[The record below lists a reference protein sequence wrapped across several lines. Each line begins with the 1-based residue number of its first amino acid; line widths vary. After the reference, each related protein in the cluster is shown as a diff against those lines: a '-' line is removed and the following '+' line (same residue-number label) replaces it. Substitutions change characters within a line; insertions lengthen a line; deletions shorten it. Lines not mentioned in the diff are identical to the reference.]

1 MTKWFILIP
10 CHLCDLSVECC
21 VTEEFLSKTKRPPA
35 EKVQRSAGARTAAKL
50 WFHLKWMRQHLL
62 KKINRYRLK
71 VFFIKMDAQKFGNKL
86 FYLSLIC
93 LSLI

>member
-50 WFHLKWMRQHLL
+50 WFHLKWMRQHNL
-62 KKINRYRLK
+62 KNKPIPPQGVFHENGYTK
-71 VFFIKMDAQKFGNKL
+71 VWK
-86 FYLSLIC
+86 
-93 LSLI
+93 